1 MSGKHA
7 LTEYESKRLLSDYGL
22 KTTRDAIVHTA
33 EEALEQADVLGYPV
47 ALKLSGQEFLHK
59 TELGGV
65 KLNLESETSLRDA
78 VEDFKQRFE
87 EPTPLLISEHVKS
100 TRELI
105 AGVTRN
111 DEYGLTLAFGIGGIF
126 AEVIGDVVFRLLPI
140 SEAEIKSMFEDLIY
154 KEFLGPFRGEPE
166 TDLNALSDALM
177 AVGKCALD
185 RDDVASIDVNP
196 ILISGGLPIAV
207 DALVELYD

>member
-47 ALKLSGQEFLHK
+47 ALKLSCQEFLHK

-177 AVGKCALD
+177 AVGKCALE

>member
-33 EEALEQADVLGYPV
+33 EEALEQADVFGYPV

>member
-33 EEALEQADVLGYPV
+33 EEALEQADVFGYPV

-140 SEAEIKSMFEDLIY
+140 SEAEINSMFEDLIY

>member
-177 AVGKCALD
+177 AVGKCALE

>member
-1 MSGKHA
+1 MSGKYA

-22 KTTRDAIVHTA
+22 RTTRDAIVHTV
-33 EEALEQADVLGYPV
+33 EEAVEHAKVFGYPV
-47 ALKLSGQEFLHK
+47 ALKLSGQEYLHK

-65 KLNLESETSLRDA
+65 KLNLESEASLKDA
-78 VEDFKQRFE
+78 VEDFRQRFE
-87 EPTPLLISEHVKS
+87 EPTALLISEHVKS
-100 TRELI
+100 AREFI
-105 AGVTRN
+105 AGVTRS

-140 SEAEIKSMFEDLIY
+140 SEAEIKSMFEELIY
-154 KEFLGPFRGEPE
+154 KEFLGSFRGEPE